1 MQAISRR
8 EFVKLGTMGG
18 AGLVL
23 GISLPVSARPDSEPV
38 ELRPLIHI
46 DRDGRVTVFAQNPDM
61 GQGVKTA
68 LPLII
73 AEELDVDW
81 AAISVKQSPW
91 DTRLRNQF
99 SGGSLSIRL
108 NYEAMRQAGA
118 SAREMLTLAAAR
130 RWRVPA
136 SELRTRDASV
146 QHAES
151 GRRLTYGELVDDAA
165 GVPVPEDPALKSPD
179 DFRLIGRDA
188 KDVDIVAMLEGGL
201 DYGFDI
207 TLPNML
213 FAVVRRSPWSDGQP
227 KSFDASEVKKVPGV
241 VDCKILRNDEHGGR
255 IAMPNSPNF
264 VSGVAVLAETTWAA
278 MQGARRLRVDWERP
292 EVLPDSAEL
301 IARFRAALDTP
312 GETVRADGNIES
324 SLDASAKSVDAI
336 YELPFLTHIPMEPM
350 NCTVDASGERVIVWA
365 PTQNPSMLAETL
377 ATVMNVEADTIDV
390 NVLRS
395 GGAFGRRYYADFA
408 VDAAL
413 LSRMAGR
420 PVKVVWP
427 REDDVRHGYFR
438 PASVQQVRAATDEA
452 GRVTAWHHK
461 VISHPRRPYL
471 GREGLGEE
479 IGNYEFPAGFVPN
492 LKYEYLAVPDRIPL
506 GQWRAIEHSSNVFVT
521 ASVVDELA
529 HSAGK
534 DPVAFLLGLVGDEQF
549 VQVRED
555 FRFDASRLAH
565 VVTEAAKLGNWG
577 KPLPDGRGRGIAA
590 SYTQGAWVAEVAEV
604 TLRDRRLSVDRIV
617 AVVDC
622 GLIINPQGAENQV
635 QGGIVDGLSAALMGE
650 ITVSYGIVE
659 QSNYH
664 DYPVCRMNHVPEI
677 EVHFVQTADAPRGIG
692 EGALP
697 PVAAAVTNAIF
708 AASGERVRSLPL
720 RRHFAV

>member
-1 MQAISRR
+1 
-8 EFVKLGTMGG
+8 
-18 AGLVL
+18 
-23 GISLPVSARPDSEPV
+23 
-38 ELRPLIHI
+38 
-46 DRDGRVTVFAQNPDM
+46 
-61 GQGVKTA
+61 
-68 LPLII
+68 
-73 AEELDVDW
+73 
-81 AAISVKQSPW
+81 
-91 DTRLRNQF
+91 
-99 SGGSLSIRL
+99 
-108 NYEAMRQAGA
+108 
-118 SAREMLTLAAAR
+118 
-130 RWRVPA
+130 
-136 SELRTRDASV
+136 
-146 QHAES
+146 
-151 GRRLTYGELVDDAA
+151 
-165 GVPVPEDPALKSPD
+165 
-179 DFRLIGRDA
+179 
-188 KDVDIVAMLEGGL
+188 
-201 DYGFDI
+201 
-207 TLPNML
+207 
-213 FAVVRRSPWSDGQP
+213 
-227 KSFDASEVKKVPGV
+227 
-241 VDCKILRNDEHGGR
+241 
-255 IAMPNSPNF
+255 
-264 VSGVAVLAETTWAA
+264 
-278 MQGARRLRVDWERP
+278 MQGARQLRVDWERP
-292 EVLPDSAEL
+292 EALPDSAEL
-301 IARFRAALDTP
+301 IGRFHTALESA
-312 GETVRADGNIES
+312 GETVREDGNVDS
-324 SLDASAKSVDAI
+324 ALDGSTKGVDAT

-350 NCTVDASGERVIVWA
+350 NCTVDASGERIVVWA
-365 PTQNPSMLAETL
+365 PTQNPSLLAETL
-377 ATVMNVEADTIDV
+377 ATVLGIAADAIDV

-413 LSRMAGR
+413 LSRKAGR

-438 PASVQQVRAATDEA
+438 PASVQRVRAAADEA

-461 VISHPRRPYL
+461 VVSHPRRPYL

-492 LKYEYLAVPDRIPL
+492 LKYEYLPVPDRIPL

-521 ASVVDELA
+521 ASAIDELA
-529 HSAGK
+529 RAAGK

-565 VVTEAAKLGNWG
+565 VVAEAAKLGDWG
-577 KPLPDGRGRGIAA
+577 QRLPDGRGRGIAA

-650 ITVSYGIVE
+650 ITVSYGIVD

-664 DYPVCRMNHVPEI
+664 DYPVCRMSHVPEI
-677 EVHFVQTADAPRGIG
+677 EAHFVQTADAPRGIG

-697 PVAAAVTNAIF
+697 PVAAAVANAIF
-708 AASGERVRSLPL
+708 DASGERIRSLPL

>member
-91 DTRLRNQF
+91 DTRLQNQF

-146 QHAES
+146 QHADS

-565 VVTEAAKLGNWG
+565 VVTEAAKLANWG